1 MKSLFF
7 AVAALCFF
15 WMVGVTRAD
24 DHGDTR
30 QTATT
35 ITARDTA
42 GNLDTA
48 QDEDWFRIVITQ
60 AGRVWIYSTGNTDT
74 RGFLYTD
81 AGAYIDQDDE
91 SGAGG
96 TGSNFLFN
104 RVFQPGTYYLRV
116 DDGGTGNLTGP
127 YTVSIRS
134 PENSIAFAPA
144 VTPNL
149 DANLDVL
156 GDHDYY
162 RIDIAR
168 AGRVWIYT
176 TGNADTR
183 GFLYTD
189 AGAYIDQDD
198 ESGAGGTGSNFLLNR
213 VLQPGSYY
221 LLVDDGGTGNLTGAY
236 TLSVRTIEN
245 ATLLASPNLDAS
257 LGVLG
262 DLDLYR
268 IDITQPGP
276 AWFFTTGTTDARGTL
291 YTDAGTYIDQ
301 DDESGAGFNFLFN
314 RVVQPG
320 TYYLLVEG
328 GGSGNLT
335 GNYTLSIRNRTYCIP
350 LFGNGSSSHSIEV
363 LGDLDL
369 FVFSSTGGSVK
380 FLTTGGTDTFG
391 TIYDSGG
398 NFVANDSDAGD
409 GSNFLI
415 TDELIPG
422 EYFLLVRGQTLD
434 AVTGNYGL
442 TSIYT
447 SGPLVREG
455 PDGLVGFSASNLIG
469 SEIYNT
475 TGTGQTVTK
484 TVSRGSSKT
493 ALIVVQNDATVT
505 TSFSV
510 SGTPGKPGFKVRY
523 YADATEITDAVVAGT
538 YTIADLPPGQSVM
551 LKAKVVVKSGA
562 VPGSKIKCAVTATSL
577 ASPTLQDT
585 VQVKIFAR

>member
-162 RIDIAR
+162 RIDIAK

-236 TLSVRTIEN
+236 TLSVRTI
-245 ATLLASPNLDAS
+245 DDM
-257 LGVLG
+257 LG
-262 DLDLYR
+262 
-268 IDITQPGP
+268 
-276 AWFFTTGTTDARGTL
+276 W
-291 YTDAGTYIDQ
+291 
-301 DDESGAGFNFLFN
+301 S
-314 RVVQPG
+314 
-320 TYYLLVEG
+320 
-328 GGSGNLT
+328 
-335 GNYTLSIRNRTYCIP
+335 
-350 LFGNGSSSHSIEV
+350 
-363 LGDLDL
+363 
-369 FVFSSTGGSVK
+369 
-380 FLTTGGTDTFG
+380 
-391 TIYDSGG
+391 
-398 NFVANDSDAGD
+398 AGD
-409 GSNFLI
+409 GGLGEPVVLDVVELGRRQRLEDRLRLGALHGEE
-415 TDELIPG
+415 TDVVTHVGQVAVEPADVLLDVR
-422 EYFLLVRGQTLD
+422 EVLVLVRSVHDHHQVVGGV
-434 AVTGNYGL
+434 AVDEAVVDE
-442 TSIYT
+442 
-447 SGPLVREG
+447 GPLLG
-455 PDGLVGFSASNLIG
+455 
-469 SEIYNT
+469 
-475 TGTGQTVTK
+475 
-484 TVSRGSSKT
+484 
-493 ALIVVQNDATVT
+493 
-505 TSFSV
+505 
-510 SGTPGKPGFKVRY
+510 
-523 YADATEITDAVVAGT
+523 
-538 YTIADLPPGQSVM
+538 
-551 LKAKVVVKSGA
+551 
-562 VPGSKIKCAVTATSL
+562 
-577 ASPTLQDT
+577 
-585 VQVKIFAR
+585 